1 MARGAVVALAALLSL
16 QITLASHAT
25 AADAG
30 LDSVRAAIARHDT
43 VTARTRAGAWVTVM
57 EAAGDSA
64 LVAVDSLVPQLR
76 ESGAYAIERAL
87 LARQLAARQRVLPA
101 GDARSARSASRLG
114 FACYRMN
121 DHAAAAAAWRTSL
134 AILDAAATR
143 NDSLIVHTRKLLA
156 DAERLRGDYAAAES
170 LLVRSI
176 AQSEAR
182 LRQDA
187 QHATLLNNLGALYWD
202 EGRFDEAETLY
213 RDALRL
219 SAQDPKAPP
228 ARVATAHL
236 NLGVLLRDQG
246 RDAEATPHLETAL
259 AIAREAIPVGDPRRV
274 LFLNEAARLHME
286 NGRTD
291 AAIALWEEAL
301 GVLDALAAPHPVYRA
316 QVLYD
321 LGRAHVQR
329 GRLDR
334 AEARLRE
341 ARALQEAAFAGT
353 NPELGMTLAAL
364 ADVRARRG
372 GMRDAE
378 ALSLSS
384 RALELLADSP
394 VAPDVRADA
403 FGLRARLQRARGRP
417 QAARADMARAL
428 AVVEEIRPRR
438 GALDAARTELVSR
451 YADFYDDLIAWHH
464 DAGAGELALDVA
476 ERRRARVLRD
486 RLAAARIDFRR
497 DVPPEILAPL
507 ERRERDARVHLQE
520 VRADLTAAR
529 TSYTANDRDA
539 LARIRALEREL
550 SEALRAQQALEAE
563 IRSHSPSWRRALHGS
578 ASALSA
584 RRIQDALL
592 PAGTSLVEYHVGA
605 RRSFV
610 FVVPP
615 APGAVLVRELQVDP
629 ATARTA
635 GIATGAVSDSLL
647 GVLIATAFAPSTAAD
662 GIVQR
667 RVSGVAP
674 ASPDTVPVVPALP
687 ASRLHALWTIL
698 VPPAIESRLRS
709 AKEIVIIP
717 DGPLHALPFEALVV
731 QDGATDAARAYW
743 LDRGPPVR
751 YAHSIAT
758 LFDLAAREAKTARGA
773 EPLLTVS
780 DPAFAPAPAAAAAP
794 APSAPAVAP
803 ASKSSLPVTRA
814 AAGRVVFPR
823 LPATA
828 RESAALRA
836 AFPDERVVT
845 LQGEAATESQFKRL
859 APASRIVHVATHGVA
874 EGERDAMLAA
884 LLFAPEPGS
893 DPSRDDG
900 WLHLFEIYDLDL
912 DCELAVLS
920 ACDTEAGPRVRG
932 EGTFALSRGFLVAG
946 AQRTVASLWPV
957 ADESTAELMT
967 AFMSA
972 VAAAESD
979 GGGRPDYA
987 KLLRDAKLRLR
998 RDPRWSAPSFWA
1010 AFILA
1015 GVR

>member
-1 MARGAVVALAALLSL
+1 MARGAVVALAALVAL
-16 QITLASHAT
+16 QSALASHALAT
-25 AADAG
+25 DAG

-43 VTARTRAGAWVTVM
+43 VAARARAGAWVTAR

-64 LVAVDSLVPQLR
+64 LGAVDSLVPQLR

-121 DHAAAAAAWRTSL
+121 DHTAAAAAWRASL
-134 AILDAAATR
+134 AILDAAASR

-182 LRQDA
+182 LPQDA

-246 RDAEATPHLETAL
+246 RDAEAAPHLEAAL
-259 AIAREAIPVGDPRRV
+259 AMAREAIPSRDPRRV

-286 NGRTD
+286 NRRTD

-301 GVLDALAAPHPVYRA
+301 GVFDGLAAPHPVYRA

-321 LGRAHVQR
+321 LGRAQVQR

-341 ARALQEAAFAGT
+341 ARALQEEAFAGA

-364 ADVRARRG
+364 ADVRARRRG
-372 GMRDAE
+372 LRDAE
-378 ALSLSS
+378 ALSLAS
-384 RALELLADSP
+384 RALELLADTP
-394 VAPDVRADA
+394 MAPDVRADA
-403 FGLRARLQRARGRP
+403 LGLRARLQNARGLAK
-417 QAARADMARAL
+417 AARADMERAL

-464 DAGAGELALDVA
+464 DAGAGDAALDVA

-497 DVPPEILAPL
+497 DVPPEVLAPL
-507 ERRERDARVHLQE
+507 ERRERDARVRLQE
-520 VRADLTAAR
+520 VRADLTAVR
-529 TSYTANDRDA
+529 TGFTADDRAA
-539 LARIRALEREL
+539 LARIRALEHEL
-550 SEALRAQQALEAE
+550 SAALRAQQALEAE
-563 IRSHSPSWRRALHGS
+563 IRSHSPAWRRALHGS
-578 ASALSA
+578 GSALSV

-592 PAGTSLVEYHVGA
+592 PAGTSLVEYHVGT

-615 APGAVLVRELQVDP
+615 APGAVLARELRVDP
-629 ATARTA
+629 TTAGAA
-635 GIATGAVSDSLL
+635 GIAAGAVSDSLL
-647 GVLIATAFAPSTAAD
+647 GVLVTTALAPGAPVD
-662 GIVQR
+662 GIAER

-674 ASPDTVPVVPALP
+674 AFPDSAPAAAARP

-698 VPPAIESRLRS
+698 VPPAIESRLRG
-709 AKEIVIIP
+709 AREVVIVP

-731 QDGATDAARAYW
+731 QDGATDAARTYW
-743 LDRGPPVR
+743 LDRGPPLR

-758 LFDLAAREAKTARGA
+758 LADLAARAAKTARGA
-773 EPLLTVS
+773 EQVLTVS
-780 DPAFAPAPAAAAAP
+780 DPAFAPAPAAATTA
-794 APSAPAVAP
+794 SAPAATPNAP
-803 ASKSSLPVTRA
+803 ALAVDRA

-845 LQGEAATESQFKRL
+845 LQGDAATELQFKRL

-912 DCELAVLS
+912 DCDLAVLS

-967 AFMSA
+967 AFMTA
-972 VAAAESD
+972 VAAAGS
-979 GGGRPDYA
+979 GTGGRPDYA
-987 KLLRDAKLRLR
+987 ALLRDAKLRLR

-1010 AFILA
+1010 PFVLA